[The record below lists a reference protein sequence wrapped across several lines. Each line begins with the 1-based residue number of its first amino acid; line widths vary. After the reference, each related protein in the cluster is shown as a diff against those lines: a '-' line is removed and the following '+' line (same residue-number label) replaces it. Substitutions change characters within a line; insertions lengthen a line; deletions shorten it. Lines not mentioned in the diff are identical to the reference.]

1 MNRADESRRTTGAT
15 GATPRVTGL
24 GAACWLFPTG
34 ETFAKVQLNVL
45 S

>member
-1 MNRADESRRTTGAT
+1 MNRADESRRTT

>member
-1 MNRADESRRTTGAT
+1 MKQVDRFRRTTGAT
-15 GATPRVTGL
+15 ARVTGL

-34 ETFAKVQLNVL
+34 ETFAKVQVNVL

>member
-1 MNRADESRRTTGAT
+1 MKRVDRFRLTTGAI
-15 GATPRVTGL
+15 PCVTGL